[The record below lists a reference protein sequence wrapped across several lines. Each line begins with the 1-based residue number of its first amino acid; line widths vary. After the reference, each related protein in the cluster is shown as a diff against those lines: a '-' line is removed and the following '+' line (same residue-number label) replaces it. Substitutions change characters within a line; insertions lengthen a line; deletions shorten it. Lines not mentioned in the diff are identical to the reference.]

1 MNTLRLIIFILVA
14 AAHGFALYFFA
25 FSIQAAPLHME
36 ESARVMKLTD
46 LAEYV
51 PPPPEP
57 LPPPPPP
64 PPAPRE
70 EPLPD
75 NAVEAIAEEMIETD
89 EEPENQTVV
98 EAGSIITPSPVSAPR
113 STGGEEEYLPAHR
126 ISVLPVFPEGAIRA
140 ALVYPPIARRS
151 NIEGRVVLDLFI
163 DRTGIIQR
171 IDVLREDPPNR
182 GFGEAAREAFRNI
195 RCEPAQANGARV
207 SARVRY
213 PVTFRL
219 R

>member
-1 MNTLRLIIFILVA
+1 MT
-14 AAHGFALYFFA
+14 
-25 FSIQAAPLHME
+25 E
-36 ESARVMKLTD
+36 EETARVMKLTD

-57 LPPPPPP
+57 PPPPPP
-64 PPAPRE
+64 PPPRE

-75 NAVEAIAEEMIETD
+75 NAVETIAEEMIETE
-89 EEPENQTVV
+89 EEPENQTLVA
-98 EAGSIITPSPVSAPR
+98 AGSLVTPPPPVSVPR
-113 STGGEEEYLPAHR
+113 SAEEEYLPAHKL
-126 ISVLPVFPEGAIRA
+126 SVLPVFPESEILA
-140 ALVYPPIARRS
+140 ALPYPPIARRS

-163 DRTGIIQR
+163 DRTGTIQR
-171 IDVLREDPPNR
+171 IEVLREDPPNR
-182 GFGEAAREAFRNI
+182 GFGEAARNAFRNI
-195 RCEPAQANGARV
+195 RCEPARANGERV

>member
-1 MNTLRLIIFILVA
+1 MNTLRLILFILVA
-14 AAHGFALYFFA
+14 VFHGFVIYFFA
-25 FSIQAAPLHME
+25 FSVQAAPLQTE

-46 LAEYV
+46 LAEYI
-51 PPPPEP
+51 PPPPEPLP

-64 PPAPRE
+64 PPRG

-98 EAGSIITPSPVSAPR
+98 EAGSIITPQPPVTAPR
-113 STGGEEEYLPAHR
+113 STEEEYLPAHR
-126 ISVLPVFPEGAIRA
+126 ISVLPVFPEDAIRA
-140 ALVYPPIARRS
+140 ALRYPPIARRS

-163 DRTGIIQR
+163 DRIGIIQR
-171 IDVLREDPPNR
+171 IDVLREEPPNR
-182 GFGEAAREAFRNI
+182 GFGEAAREAFRGI
-195 RCEPAQANGARV
+195 RCEPAQANGERV